1 MGEAVVLHYIGK
13 LVELLTI
20 IPLGFNF
27 TLAQSMVI
35 ALRYNLVNRPLRHI
49 WGIVF
54 SYKKFLQFFG
64 PTSDQCA
71 TVITDHN
78 EFI

>member
-1 MGEAVVLHYIGK
+1 
-13 LVELLTI
+13 
-20 IPLGFNF
+20 
-27 TLAQSMVI
+27 MVI
-35 ALRYNLVNRPLRHI
+35 DLRYNLVNRPLRHI

-71 TVITDHN
+71 TEITDHN